1 MYQSCT
7 DKETYITR
15 IDRLKRENLEEIS
28 RAHDHL
34 DRRNFIKAMK
44 GGQFHEAGKLA
55 TKHLRWLM
63 GEGKKKRFAQLRAKL
78 GPAKKKGTEKPAPNY
93 FSEEAIAVYTV
104 IFGDYDDLLEPR
116 CCPDNCR
123 FFMIGDRTRIPE
135 NSVWEY
141 FELPEEIQTRIS
153 GMNNTEKNRF
163 LKMMPHLL
171 FPDFN
176 YSVYLDGNIRMVT
189 DPTEFINRMPESG
202 FSAHRHVSRDCV
214 YEEARAVI
222 ELKKAPKEKIEELVQ
237 FLRREK
243 MPAHYGLP
251 ECPVLV
257 RRHRQPECVRL
268 MEEWWK
274 LFERFPYRDQL
285 LLPLVLFENGIR
297 TEEIARLGKNV
308 RHCTSFRR
316 YTHPEK

>member
-7 DKETYITR
+7 DKEAYIAR
-15 IDRLKRENLEEIS
+15 IDCLKRENLKEIS
-28 RAHDHL
+28 EAHDHL
-34 DRRNFIKAMK
+34 DRRNFIKALK
-44 GGQFHEAGKLA
+44 NGQLHEAGKLA
-55 TKHLRWLM
+55 SKHLRWLM
-63 GEGKKKRFAQLRAKL
+63 GEGKKKRMSQLRAKL
-78 GPAKKKGTEKPAPNY
+78 GPAKKVTKPAPNY

-104 IFGDYDDLLEPR
+104 IFGDYDDLLEPM

-123 FFMIGDRTRIPE
+123 FFLIGDRTRIPE
-135 NSVWEY
+135 NSIWKR
-141 FELPEEIQTRIS
+141 FELSEEIRTRIG

-189 DPTEFINRMPESG
+189 DPTEFINRMPARG
-202 FSAHRHVSRDCV
+202 LSAHRHVSRDCV
-214 YEEARAVI
+214 YEEAKAVI
-222 ELKKAPKEKIEELVQ
+222 EQKRAPREQVEEIVR
-237 FLRREK
+237 FLRQEK
-243 MPAHYGLP
+243 MPAHYGLA

-257 RRHRQPECVRL
+257 RRHCRPECVKL
-268 MEEWWK
+268 MEEWWE

-285 LLPLVLFENGIR
+285 LLPLVLFKNGIE
-297 TEEIARLGKNV
+297 TEEITRLGKNV
-308 RHCTSFRR
+308 RRSASFRR